1 MKKVFA
7 VILGLGAVIIVLLLG
22 VVFYMSHSLKKNIQD
37 SINAQLERVH
47 DADPSLSY
55 QPFKCH
61 GVKDIWCESGK
72 VDWGD
77 IVSLEGVRLGITD
90 IGSKTLRIK
99 LESSNMT
106 LSSKSFLGMLLG
118 VMAPG
123 VDFGDILFPKD
134 IKCSI
139 DSKLESLAKAEGAG
153 NVESVEDAEAAENAK
168 NAKNPQ
174 KPINSDIFCEAK
186 ANNAKYKLHIDTR
199 ENFAFESAD
208 SLREVI
214 FGAFEK
220 YSNDR
225 EAFLRDSSVL
235 IENISFVM
243 TTENLTQKIVQ
254 NLAKSENLSED
265 DFAKYKAQLAQ
276 STQTMKNFIA
286 YTMML
291 GNVAYKEKIIESF
304 DYIADMIGGAND
316 GICYTLSPVDSA
328 GRAVSLEDVLSH
340 SKTIINPD
348 FFALK
353 AQGLHKND
361 AGSLESCVK

>member
-77 IVSLEGVRLGITD
+77 IVSLERVRLGITD
-90 IGSKTLRIK
+90 IGSKSLRIK

-139 DSKLESLAKAEGAG
+139 DSKLETLAKAEGAG
-153 NVESVEDAEAAENAK
+153 NVE

-174 KPINSDIFCEAK
+174 NPINSDISCEAK
-186 ANNAKYKLHIDTR
+186 ANNAKYKLYIDTR
-199 ENFAFESAD
+199 ENFALEPATLESPD

-220 YSNDR
+220 CSNDS

-243 TTENLTQKIVQ
+243 TTENLTQKIIQ
-254 NLAKSENLSED
+254 KLAKSENPSEQD
-265 DFAKYKAQLAQ
+265 SAKYKAQLVQ
-276 STQTMKNFIA
+276 SAQTMKNFIA

-291 GNVAYKEKIIESF
+291 GNVAYKEKIIASF
-304 DYIADMIGGAND
+304 DHITDMIGGVND
-316 GICYTLSPVDSA
+316 GICYTLSPIDSA

-348 FFALK
+348 FFTLESK
-353 AQGLHKND
+353 GLDKSNIS
-361 AGSLESCVK
+361 ALESCMQNASK